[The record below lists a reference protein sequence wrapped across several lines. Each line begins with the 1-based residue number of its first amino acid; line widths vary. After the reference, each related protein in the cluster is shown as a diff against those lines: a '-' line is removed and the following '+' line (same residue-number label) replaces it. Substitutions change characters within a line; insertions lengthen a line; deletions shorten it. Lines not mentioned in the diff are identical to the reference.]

1 MAEGKWQCGM
11 CAASNEPS
19 THVCVVCDTFRSLGA
34 RGGTG
39 TATAGDLL
47 APSDAQEAF
56 RAPREPVPDT
66 RQDEEAPSV
75 PVGGPSGHEGAGP
88 PTGEPPKPSLGPGPI
103 PRGREEEPSSTEP
116 LPRVGPEYGVVKE
129 GLWRLP
135 RLLPGTWRALALAG
149 LAVLV
154 LVGAWWWPSGD
165 DSAEEAAESAA
176 PPMCPEPIAEL
187 IPGGEEGVLVESY
200 RTERHQIV
208 LCSDGM
214 GQLHYFG
221 ELLDGSGEEMVVPA
235 ERTEDGYRARA
246 GGTVY
251 EIVGGLVVIETE
263 GEELA
268 RYDLE
273 EAPPPR

>member
-11 CAASNEPS
+11 CAATNEPS
-19 THVCVVCDTFRSLGA
+19 THVCMVCGTSRFLGV
-34 RGGTG
+34 RGGSG
-39 TATAGDLL
+39 AATVGDLL
-47 APSDAQEAF
+47 APSGAQEAF
-56 RAPREPVPDT
+56 RGPREPVPDT

-75 PVGGPSGHEGAGP
+75 PVGGPS
-88 PTGEPPKPSLGPGPI
+88 
-103 PRGREEEPSSTEP
+103 STEP
-116 LPRVGPEYGVVKE
+116 LPQVGPEHGAVKE

-135 RLLPGTWRALALAG
+135 RLLPGTWRALALAV
-149 LAVLV
+149 LAALV
-154 LVGAWWWPSGD
+154 LLGAWVWPSGD
-165 DSAEEAAESAA
+165 DSAEDEAESAD
-176 PPMCPEPIAEL
+176 PPACPEPIAEL
-187 IPGGEEGVLVESY
+187 VPGGEEGVLVESY
-200 RTERHQIV
+200 RTERHRIV

-235 ERTEDGYRARA
+235 ERIEDGYRARA
-246 GGTVY
+246 GDTVY